1 MGFRGIC
8 FTAMEDIKSN
18 VTAKL
23 WKIPKEAFWR
33 CFLMEQVHV

>member
-1 MGFRGIC
+1 
-8 FTAMEDIKSN
+8 

-33 CFLMEQVHV
+33 CFLMEQVHVWSYFEGD